1 MSVPVR
7 DRPELIRSSRR
18 WQTVGAFVLFLLVLA
33 FPLYRATNGS
43 RRVNAL
49 TAQDLALTT
58 QGQRLW
64 SDNCAAC
71 HGPQGQ
77 GISAPA
83 LNSKEFL
90 SSVTDDQI
98 HGIVAGGIPGTAM
111 PAWLNEYGGPLT
123 DQQIQGL
130 VAYLRS
136 LQPTAPS
143 VPNWRTPS
151 TG

>member
-1 MSVPVR
+1 MSTPVR
-7 DRPELIRSSRR
+7 DDPQLIRSSRR
-18 WQTVGAFVLFLLVLA
+18 WQTVGAFALFLLVLA
-33 FPLYRATNGS
+33 FPLYRATDGS
-43 RRVNAL
+43 RRTNAL
-49 TAQDLALTT
+49 TAQDIALTT
-58 QGQRLW
+58 QGHQLW
-64 SDNCAAC
+64 ADNCAAC

-77 GISAPA
+77 GVTAPA

-123 DQQIQGL
+123 DQQIRGL

-143 VPNWRTPS
+143 VPDWRTPNNS
-151 TG
+151 